1 MMLDIQNLVSDQ
13 QSIAAVAS
21 TITSTNAID
30 LMGAATSP
38 TIPQAGTPAG
48 GAATGAGLRVLQDA
62 GRGKEPELLVQVTEA
77 VASAGAATVQFQ
89 LVAADD
95 AALSTNANVLQE
107 TGAIALATL
116 VAGYQARLCVPPGLV
131 NSAGAPAR
139 YLGCKYV
146 IGTATTTAGKVTA
159 GIVYD
164 RQTTFV
170 G

>member
-13 QSIAAVAS
+13 QTIAAVAS
-21 TITSTNAID
+21 TLTSTNAID
-30 LMGAATSP
+30 LMGAAAAP
-38 TIPQAGTPAG
+38 TLPQAATPAG
-48 GAATGAGLRVLQDA
+48 GAATGNGLKVMMDA

-77 VASAGAATVQFQ
+77 VTSLGSATVQFQ

-107 TGAIALATL
+107 TLAIAKADL
-116 VAGYQARLCVPPGLV
+116 VAGYQARLCIPPGIV
-131 NSAGAPAR
+131 NSAGNPAR

-164 RQTTFV
+164 KQTTFV